1 MRNSTTQSYI
11 SPGDGNDTVLTPSEF
26 VSIQFLYTGSYS
38 IGPLAR
44 NFVELISAIHHHQA
58 PPRTNW
64 IIRKPRIK
72 FSATVILSSCCD
84 ASDSSYIFEQVN
96 CMHPLSLRGISWNLR
111 STKPKRVRMAH
122 ATHILTSCPEYDVDP

>member
-1 MRNSTTQSYI
+1 MLCLVAWTSRICLLIPPAEWNQLDDASLVRNSTTQSYI

-44 NFVELISAIHHHQA
+44 NFLLLFFAIHHHQH

-64 IIRKPRIK
+64 TI
-72 FSATVILSSCCD
+72 
-84 ASDSSYIFEQVN
+84 
-96 CMHPLSLRGISWNLR
+96 WNR
-111 STKPKRVRMAH
+111 A
-122 ATHILTSCPEYDVDP
+122 I